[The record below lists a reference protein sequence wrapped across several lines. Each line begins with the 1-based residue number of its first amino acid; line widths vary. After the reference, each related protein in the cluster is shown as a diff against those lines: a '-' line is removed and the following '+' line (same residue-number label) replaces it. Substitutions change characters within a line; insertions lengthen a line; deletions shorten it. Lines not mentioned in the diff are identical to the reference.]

1 MCQLWQDYWNTHR
14 GTGIGIGT
22 HVFLAGP
29 SSLLVVPAACLP
41 SVSPSF
47 SLSPPPARWH
57 IQLARNF
64 STHMP
69 ILLSSFVCN
78 LSILWL
84 ETFDCHAPYALNQHA
99 LCRQSMAAN
108 LKGLIALWLWEPFA
122 VAVLIIKWKDPI
134 LPLPRPVS
142 WINYGIYSA
151 YNCRLLLW
159 LINNQAGVLRQK
171 INRATVKIIFIK
183 LQQGL

>member
-14 GTGIGIGT
+14 GTGTGIGT
-22 HVFLAGP
+22 HVLLAGP

-41 SVSPSF
+41 SVSLSF
-47 SLSPPPARWH
+47 SPPSARWH

-69 ILLSSFVCN
+69 ILLSSFVCA
-78 LSILWL
+78 
-84 ETFDCHAPYALNQHA
+84 TCRFFDSKLLIATPPTPWTSTPSDS
-99 LCRQSMAAN
+99 QSMAAN

-134 LPLPRPVS
+134 LPLPRSVS

-151 YNCRLLLW
+151 YNCRLFLW

-171 INRATVKIIFIK
+171 INRATVNNFY
-183 LQQGL
+183 